1 LCATHIAYEIMKKI
15 LFLIAIVLGL
25 YAYDTF
31 SSSDSDGSYS
41 SGNTEESSGD
51 GAGSGTQ
58 ASATQMVR
66 CPMCGGT
73 GIYEFMPGDVVAPR
87 VTCSGCSGSG
97 AVTPEVAQKLVN
109 GKAQVDAMMGGGGS
123 SYGTGGSGKS
133 AAQLELELK
142 KACETLAGMEY
153 NRDMCSSVTLRAQY
167 DRMIAEQKQRIE
179 ELRTQYYKASY

>member
-1 LCATHIAYEIMKKI
+1 MKKI
-15 LFLIAIVLGL
+15 LFLVAIALGL
-25 YAYDTF
+25 YACEN
-31 SSSDSDGSYS
+31 SSSSSSGSSYNSTSSYS
-41 SGNTEESSGD
+41 DDEESSEEESE
-51 GAGSGTQ
+51 SGTQ

-73 GIYEFMPGDVVAPR
+73 GIFEFMPGDVVAPR
-87 VTCSGCSGSG
+87 ETCTGCNGSG
-97 AVTPEVAQKLVN
+97 AVSPEVARELVN

-123 SYGTGGSGKS
+123 SNGTGGSGKS

-153 NRDMCSSVTLRAQY
+153 DRDMCSSVTLRAQY